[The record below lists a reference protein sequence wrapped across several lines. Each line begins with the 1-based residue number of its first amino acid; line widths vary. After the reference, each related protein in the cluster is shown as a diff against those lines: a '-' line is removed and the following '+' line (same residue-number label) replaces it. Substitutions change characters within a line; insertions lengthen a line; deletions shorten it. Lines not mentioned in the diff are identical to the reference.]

1 MEYVH
6 WWRKFSRNRKKKK
19 VHLLFSI
26 HMLHLLTC
34 IPWVLHLFL
43 DNIKEEMM
51 CLWQAN
57 IDLIVFCSLSRSSPA
72 SISHK
77 EKNPPSSNSSSIF
90 FAQISSIHECLS
102 RETNLE
108 VNLVLFLFPVCV
120 YFSYR
125 CIIKTHPMWTFFFV
139 SLSLSSWI
147 ICVYSVMSFFF
158 LFITSPPTSDHW
170 YSRNK

>member
-125 CIIKTHPMWTFFFV
+125 CIIKTHPMWTFFLF
-139 SLSLSSWI
+139 LSLFLDYLCI
-147 ICVYSVMSFFF
+147 QRDVF
-158 LFITSPPTSDHW
+158 LFLVHHFSSYVRSLIFTQ
-170 YSRNK
+170 